1 MWVHKDCTLSRQRL
15 EGERLGIVLSGNV
28 SVTYTPMLTDAKYF
42 GIDYGDLGEYRNV
55 GSIECADC
63 DAAPLVEYNFDLE
76 LYKVEQGLK
85 QGDYENIEWKEAI

>member
-15 EGERLGIVLSGNV
+15 EGERLGIYLSGSV
-28 SVTYTPMLTDAKYF
+28 SATYTPLETDARYF
-42 GIDYGDLGEYRNV
+42 GIDDGDMGEYRNV
-55 GSIECADC
+55 GQINCADC

-76 LYKVEQGLK
+76 LYKVEQALK

>member
-1 MWVHKDCTLSRQRL
+1 MWLHKDCTLSTQRV
-15 EGERLGIVLSGNV
+15 EGERLGIYLSGSV
-28 SVTYTPMLTDAKYF
+28 SATYTPMLTDARYF
-42 GIDYGDLGEYRNV
+42 GIDDGDIGEYRNV

-63 DAAPLVEYNFDLE
+63 DETLVEYNFDLE